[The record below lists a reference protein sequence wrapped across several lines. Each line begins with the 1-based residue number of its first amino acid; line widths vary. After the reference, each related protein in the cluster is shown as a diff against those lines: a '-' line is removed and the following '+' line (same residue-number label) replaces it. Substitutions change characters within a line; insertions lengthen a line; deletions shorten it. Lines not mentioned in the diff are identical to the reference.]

1 MSRTAVPVAVIAAA
15 AALLGLLVYGVVS
28 RGEDRTI
35 DDAVSRGKRISAPHQ
50 SLPVLNGPGRQS
62 LSDYRGKV
70 VVLNF
75 WASWCDPC
83 RIEAPALQGLQRR
96 IASRGGT
103 VLGVDFRDTA
113 TDARAFMREFNLTY
127 PSLRDTD
134 GWLAKQYGTRALPET
149 FVIDRQGRI
158 AAVSRG
164 TVSRRFLDRN
174 VLPLL
179 SETP

>member
-15 AALLGLLVYGVVS
+15 AALLGLLVYGVAS

-179 SETP
+179 SERP